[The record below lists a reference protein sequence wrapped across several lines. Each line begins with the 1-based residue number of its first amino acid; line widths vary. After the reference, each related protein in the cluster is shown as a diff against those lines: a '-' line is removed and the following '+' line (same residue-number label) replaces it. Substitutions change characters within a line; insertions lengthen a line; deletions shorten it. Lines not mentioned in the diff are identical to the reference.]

1 MRNVDGTASPLA
13 FFGAELRRVRNEAGL
28 SQEQLGQRIGYS
40 GTLIGK
46 VEIGQRAPSEDL
58 AERCD
63 EALET
68 KGLLPRI
75 YDLARRW
82 DGGYPSWFAGWA
94 ERERTAA
101 SICWW
106 EPLLIPGL
114 VQTPEYARALFLAW
128 QSGDTSD
135 DQVEELVSARLE
147 RQKIF
152 DQSKLPELWVIVD
165 EAVLRRCIGAAK
177 IMHDQ
182 LSYLAS
188 QAKRPNITVQVV
200 PGEVGAHVGLTGA
213 FAIASG
219 NGVDTVYMESPDEGQ
234 TTEAASVVAKLTKTF
249 NILRGEALSQ
259 AASRELI
266 MKVAEESW
274 T

>member
-13 FFGAELRRVRNEAGL
+13 FFGAELRRIRMEAAL

-58 AERCD
+58 AGRCD
-63 EALET
+63 EALGT
-68 KGLLPRI
+68 KGLLARI

-82 DGGYPSWFAGWA
+82 DGGYPSWFAGWI
-94 ERERTAA
+94 ERERTAT
-101 SICWW
+101 SVCWW

-114 VQTPEYARALFLAW
+114 VQTSDYARALFRAW

-135 DQVEELVSARLE
+135 DELEELVSARLE

-152 DQSKLPELWVIVD
+152 DQPKPPELWVIVD
-165 EAVLRRCIGAAK
+165 EAVLYRRIDAAK
-177 IMHDQ
+177 IMYDQ
-182 LSYLAS
+182 LSRLAA
-188 QAKRPNITVQVV
+188 QAQRPNITVQVV

-213 FAIASG
+213 FAVASG
-219 NGVDTVYMESPDEGQ
+219 NGSDTVYIESPDEGQ
-234 TTEAASVVAKLTKTF
+234 TTEAPSVVAKLTKTF

-266 MKVAEESW
+266 MKVAEERW